1 MGSTPAPPPPTG
13 SNPVTYD
20 TIRLKKSVKESI
32 RHANDS
38 KAFLKLL
45 ERTQKGSAL
54 KKIQDFQKSI
64 GSDLAGYMILL
75 DELNGKVERADATK
89 KIEGGLEDF
98 GKSSE
103 EEPVFVEKINKA
115 KLLGNPLL

>member
-1 MGSTPAPPPPTG
+1 MGSVPAPPPPV
-13 SNPVTYD
+13 SNNPVTYD

-54 KKIQDFQKSI
+54 AKIHDFQKSI
-64 GSDLAGYMILL
+64 EKDLAGYVILL
-75 DELNGKVERADATK
+75 DELNGKVERTNKERKRDGELEHLGASNGEDYSF
-89 KIEGGLEDF
+89 IEQ
-98 GKSSE
+98 
-103 EEPVFVEKINKA
+103 INKVE
-115 KLLGNPLL
+115 LSGNPLL